1 MANGSG
7 HSRLLR
13 KSCCTR
19 SGPRRRLCPL
29 ARPCT
34 STSCCHTRKSAA
46 KNEHRALFVMLRR
59 ACVRAC
65 VPCMLFVVEGERGE
79 YRGGF
84 AAAGGA
90 GGIGGTLSEPRFDTR
105 VVRDLRW
112 RLAGVAHDA
121 LIRLV
126 NAVAGP
132 CCLRKC
138 IRARQLEGVLST
150 TREQERAHTGS
161 GMRECG
167 DQFCA
172 RARAWRAG
180 RQTLSRWSAQR
191 APTVPLSNIMR
202 PGEHQPTGTANILT
216 GLAPVRATGIMKMRL
231 RRQDEALAI
240 RADYFVRGQR
250 YARVAY
256 HKTASRYSP
265 CTRYATGSYPA
276 QQRGQAAPTRR
287 PRPRRRWDR
296 SWPSW
301 SICVVARGCGLFLV
315 VVCSQ
320 AASTACPPGARRC
333 DSLHSPCQVL
343 GERLLSSGHNIVV
356 FSRHLYQ
363 NFVGG
368 FLRLYCFR
376 S

>member
-1 MANGSG
+1 MPCRRSRWHCYTWHTAASAGQENTASEICIASTIKLDAAGINPTQQQIDSFGYRLRCTVANGSG

-138 IRARQLEGVLST
+138 IRARQFEGVLST

-172 RARAWRAG
+172 RARAWRA
-180 RQTLSRWSAQR
+180 R
-191 APTVPLSNIMR
+191 
-202 PGEHQPTGTANILT
+202 
-216 GLAPVRATGIMKMRL
+216 
-231 RRQDEALAI
+231 
-240 RADYFVRGQR
+240 
-250 YARVAY
+250 
-256 HKTASRYSP
+256 
-265 CTRYATGSYPA
+265 
-276 QQRGQAAPTRR
+276 
-287 PRPRRRWDR
+287 
-296 SWPSW
+296 
-301 SICVVARGCGLFLV
+301 
-315 VVCSQ
+315 
-320 AASTACPPGARRC
+320 PPGVIT
-333 DSLHSPCQVL
+333 Q
-343 GERLLSSGHNIVV
+343 
-356 FSRHLYQ
+356 
-363 NFVGG
+363 
-368 FLRLYCFR
+368 
-376 S
+376 